1 MDSTGP
7 MRTRSW
13 LPAFIAVAV
22 YMLIDAPEALAW
34 GPATH
39 VQLGTDILQRL
50 LMLPASVAAIAARY
64 GLDYLYG
71 SVAADMVFA
80 RRWSK
85 IKQFCHHW
93 TTGFSLFDLAGDD
106 RGRAF
111 AFGYLS
117 HLAADTVAHGKF
129 IPRQLAVTRVT
140 MNFGHVYWEMRAD
153 NLIGRSAW
161 SQLDELARCDWGR
174 HHELMARLLTR
185 TVLPYEVNLRLFSQI
200 NRLITRRHWR
210 RSVEAWDRY
219 SRWPLSPSLVEQY
232 RAESLDR
239 IVSVLS
245 EGYRSAVVRED
256 PSGTSALT
264 DVRLNRRHV
273 RRHRRY
279 GLPLDHLVLE
289 AAASY
294 APAQPSGHA
303 A

>member
-1 MDSTGP
+1 MDSKRP
-7 MRTRSW
+7 MRTRTW

-22 YMLIDAPEALAW
+22 YVLFDTPEALAW

-39 VQLGTDILQRL
+39 VQLGAEILNRL
-50 LMLPASVAAIAARY
+50 LLLPASVAAIVARH
-64 GLDYLYG
+64 GIDYLYG
-71 SVAADMVFA
+71 NVAADVVFA
-80 RRWSK
+80 KRWSK

-93 TTGFSLFDLAGDD
+93 TTGFSLFDLADDD
-106 RGRAF
+106 RSRAF
-111 AFGYLS
+111 AYGYLS

-153 NLIGRSAW
+153 SLIDPAIW
-161 SQLDELARCDWGR
+161 SRLDGLARWDWDR

-219 SRWPLSPSLVEQY
+219 SRWPLSSSLVAQY

-245 EGYRSAVVRED
+245 KGHRSAVVRED
-256 PSGTSALT
+256 PSGTSTLT
-264 DVRLNRRHV
+264 DVRLNRRRV

-294 APAQPSGHA
+294 APAESSGNA